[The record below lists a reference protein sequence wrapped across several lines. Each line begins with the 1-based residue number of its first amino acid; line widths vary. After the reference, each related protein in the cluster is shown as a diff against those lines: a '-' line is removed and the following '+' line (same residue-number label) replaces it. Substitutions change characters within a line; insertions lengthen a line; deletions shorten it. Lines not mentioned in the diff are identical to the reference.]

1 VKNATPEQEAYIKKT
16 GIDPKSDDQILTM
29 NYAIEGCK
37 AWGKS
42 LDQWLYNG
50 FNNHMYSQVK
60 DKRKQKLLELN
71 MEYQACN

>member
-1 VKNATPEQEAYIKKT
+1 MKHATPEQEAYIKKT

-29 NYAIEGCK
+29 NYAIAWCK

-42 LDQWLYNG
+42 LQEWIDDG

-60 DKRKQKLLELN
+60 DKRKQKLLN
-71 MEYQACN
+71 MQMEAF